1 MPLTALTNTG
11 ALQAQGN
18 ISKNADLAQQAMSR
32 ISSGSRIVKASDDTA
47 SAAINAKMGS
57 LIAGLNQAISNTSQG
72 ASLLQVATGGLT
84 NLADILTRQRVL
96 ATQVNNQALGQE
108 ERDFANLEFQ
118 QLVTQFDDIVDQ
130 TRFNGAGLLT
140 GGGTIT
146 SDDGIV
152 ADAITRDATKV
163 TTNTFNT
170 TTPLNATNTTGAISG
185 TVQSA
190 TVVENVTGGYDI
202 TAVIG
207 TSKGAQTFTATSHT
221 PVGGGTLDLTSA
233 TGNVLSLNYSASV
246 AGLTDAGVFDTS
258 LKQLFSITPGATPA
272 SFTTQ
277 SQGFSPTTGVAE
289 VSANKFIAGGQYTLM
304 FDSNVP
310 TITAT
315 GAAVK
320 GMTVS
325 AAAPA
330 NTFAGTIAA
339 ASDGLFTGT
348 VTSVNV
354 GGTDGGPYTVSVVV
368 EDAEGN
374 SQTFQN
380 LAAVAPVARA
390 TLVLTSTTSAAHID
404 LDYDASNVGGLTTVA
419 QMQTALNQM
428 LLNGGANAATFTN
441 ASEALVG
448 GAADGIANITS
459 TTALANGEYQLS
471 YVGPKTAGAGN
482 ENLTLTLMDGTSQ
495 TITVLEATIHGAP
508 TTYTFTTVGNGSVD
522 VLFGTGLTDR
532 DFTVGFIGSGSSA
545 NGPQLVL
552 DNGRGT
558 RETLNNAIPANNSV
572 HTFASGVSVTLG
584 SQFDTANDYQTTFN
598 LSEKINFTFQVA
610 DKASDTITIDI
621 DSVSAAN
628 VNIVGIDVTSIANAA
643 SALDRIAV
651 ALNEVNSVYA
661 TLGSQQK
668 RLELAEANASTT
680 VENLT
685 AAKATFWDAD
695 LPAELTNRTIA
706 DVQYKAS
713 ISMLTQANAM
723 QLEILGA
730 IR

>member
-18 ISKNADLAQQAMSR
+18 ISKNADLAQQAMAR

-47 SAAINAKMGS
+47 SAAINNKMGS

-72 ASLLQVATGGLT
+72 ASLLQVATGGLN
-84 NLADILTRQRVL
+84 NLADILTRMRVL
-96 ATQVNNQALGQE
+96 STQVNNQALGQE
-108 ERDFANLEFQ
+108 ERDFSNLEFQ
-118 QLVTQFDDIVDQ
+118 QLVTEFDDIVDQ

-140 GGGTIT
+140 GGGTVT
-146 SDDGIV
+146 SDDGVV
-152 ADAITRDATKV
+152 ADAITRDTTQV

-185 TVQSA
+185 AVQSA
-190 TVVENVTGGYDI
+190 TVVANVTGGYDV

-207 TSKGAQTFTATSHT
+207 TSKGAQTFTATGHT
-221 PVGGGTLDLTSA
+221 PVGGGTLDLTST
-233 TGNVLSLNYSASV
+233 TGNVLSLNYSTSV
-246 AGLTDAGVFDTS
+246 AGITDAGVFDTS

-289 VSANKFIAGGQYTLM
+289 VSANKSIAGGQYTLM

-315 GAAVK
+315 GVAAE

-374 SQTFQN
+374 SQTFEN
-380 LAAVAPVARA
+380 GAAVAPVAGA
-390 TLVLTSTTSAAHID
+390 TLVLTSTTSTAHID
-404 LDYDASNVGGLTTVA
+404 LDYDGANVGGLTTVA
-419 QMQTALNQM
+419 QMQSALNQM

-441 ASEALVG
+441 TSEALVAG
-448 GAADGIANITS
+448 NADGIANITS

-471 YVGPKTAGAGN
+471 YVGPTTAGAGN

-495 TITVLEATIHGAP
+495 TITVDEGTIQGAP

-532 DFTVGFIGSGSSA
+532 DFTVGFVGSGSSA
-545 NGPQLVL
+545 NGQQLVL

-558 RETLNNAIPANNSV
+558 RETLNNVIPANNSV

-598 LSEKINFTFQVA
+598 LSEKTNFTFQVA

>member
-146 SDDGIV
+146 SDNGIV

-190 TVVENVTGGYDI
+190 TVVANVTGGYDI

-246 AGLTDAGVFDTS
+246 AGITDAGVFDTS

-289 VSANKFIAGGQYTLM
+289 VSANKSIAGGQYTLM

-315 GAAVK
+315 GVAAE

-380 LAAVAPVARA
+380 LAAVAPVGGA

-404 LDYDASNVGGLTTVA
+404 LDYDAANVGGLTTVA
-419 QMQTALNQM
+419 QMQSALNQM

-471 YVGPKTAGAGN
+471 YVGPTTAGAGN

-495 TITVLEATIHGAP
+495 TITVLEATIQGAP

-545 NGPQLVL
+545 NGQQLVL

-558 RETLNNAIPANNSV
+558 RETLNNVIPANNSV

-598 LSEKINFTFQVA
+598 LSEKTNFTFQVA